1 MKKLDDPTKRRISL
15 AFSKIAEEEFDD
27 DPVQIISLSSPMRV
41 RSPSQNNARGS
52 TMYSSIPTQSSNDL
66 NLSQKMSQVHLSV
79 PNINPSSSS
88 MKGSNENLRKP
99 SMLSLKSLS
108 MSLKLLRNRT
118 QSDSLDMEM
127 GTLET
132 INETQQRKSIFQ
144 MDIFERNLRRFTVKS
159 NEDDFQTYSD
169 YMQQQQS
176 SSKSSIPKMH
186 FKNQKV
192 HARRSSTS
200 DIHESKQMKSMQ
212 NQSNAHSSSQSN
224 VKHSHE
230 VKRGGSHGHAHE
242 KNKQD
247 KTAEV
252 LKEVRKRNMETSR
265 RMSAVPRRTSTA
277 Y

>member
-1 MKKLDDPTKRRISL
+1 MKKLDDPSRRISL
-15 AFSKIAEEEFDD
+15 AFSKIAEEEVDD

-52 TMYSSIPTQSSNDL
+52 TMYTSVSTTQSSNDL
-66 NLSQKMSQVHLSV
+66 NLSQRISQVHLSV

-88 MKGSNENLRKP
+88 MKGSSENLRKP
-99 SMLSLKSLS
+99 SILSLKSLS
-108 MSLKLLRNRT
+108 MSLRMLRNRT
-118 QSDSLDMEM
+118 HSDSLDMEM

-132 INETQQRKSIFQ
+132 INENNQQRKSIFQ
-144 MDIFERNLRRFTVKS
+144 TDIFERNLRRFMVRS

-169 YMQQQQS
+169 YMTNQQS
-176 SSKSSIPKMH
+176 VTKSSIPKMH

-200 DIHESKQMKSMQ
+200 DIHESKQLRSMP
-212 NQSNAHSSSQSN
+212 NQLNAHSSSQSN
-224 VKHSHE
+224 VKHSHHE
-230 VKRGGSHGHAHE
+230 GKKGSHGHGHE
-242 KNKQD
+242 KKQD

-252 LKEVRKRNMETSR
+252 LKEVRKRNMETSK
-265 RMSAVPRRTSTA
+265 RMSAAARRTSTA